1 MKRLII
7 FSMTGVSLL
16 ASLQDP
22 SDINKLAREFSE
34 SARCETRDPIGLSIN
49 VAFNEYAAMQDA
61 NEIGFKGNTADS
73 FYPTHNAPEGSVV
86 RFGNNYHPGFQV
98 GFSLNTPLDK
108 WNFGGEYL
116 WYRGHSSKEADATG
130 TEYYISPLFIGT
142 YSVALTSLNADWHLS
157 LDLIDLYLTRPY
169 YSGRKLTVEPL
180 LGLKF
185 GSIRQ
190 KYELNADVLDEA
202 WDSQTVETKSRSFG
216 VGPKLGCQSNF
227 LMGKGFSIIGDLF
240 TTLLYTRYTSID
252 ANYTNSVGQA
262 AFITENNYGTVRP
275 ILDAGIGLGWKGY
288 FGMGSGDYSWH
299 KTFYMSLTAA
309 YNFSLFF
316 SQNMEMAIVSI
327 ADQTQSTPGNLYLQG
342 LSVGLDFI
350 F

>member
-1 MKRLII
+1 MKRLILI
-7 FSMTGVSLL
+7 LNTCGSFLV
-16 ASLQDP
+16 ASNDCV
-22 SDINKLAREFSE
+22 DINKLGREFSE
-34 SARCETRDPIGLSIN
+34 SARFETRDPVGLAIN
-49 VAFNEYAAMQDA
+49 VAFNEYAATQDT
-61 NEIGFKGNTADS
+61 NEVGYQGNTADF
-73 FYPTHNAPEGSVV
+73 FYPDANVPQGSVV
-86 RFGNNYHPGFQV
+86 RFGNEYHPGFQI
-98 GFSLNTPLDK
+98 GFMVNTPMDS
-108 WNFGGEYL
+108 WNFGGEYQ
-116 WYRGHSSKEADATG
+116 WYRGHSNKKRDAEG
-130 TEYYISPLFIGT
+130 TEYYISPLFVGT
-142 YSVALTSLNADWHLS
+142 YSVPLTSLNADWHLS
-157 LDLIDLYLTRPY
+157 LDLIDLYLIRPY
-169 YSGRKLTVEPL
+169 YSGRSLTVEPL

-190 KYELNADVLDEA
+190 KYELNADVLDQV

-216 VGPKLGCQSNF
+216 VGPKLGCQSNY
-227 LMGKGFSIIGDLF
+227 LMGMGFSLIGDLF
-240 TTLLYTRYTSID
+240 TTLLYTRYTTLE
-252 ANYTNSVGQA
+252 ANYTNSAGTT

-316 SQNMEMAIVSI
+316 SQDMEMSIVSI
-327 ADQTQSTPGNLYLQG
+327 AEQIESTPGNLYLQG